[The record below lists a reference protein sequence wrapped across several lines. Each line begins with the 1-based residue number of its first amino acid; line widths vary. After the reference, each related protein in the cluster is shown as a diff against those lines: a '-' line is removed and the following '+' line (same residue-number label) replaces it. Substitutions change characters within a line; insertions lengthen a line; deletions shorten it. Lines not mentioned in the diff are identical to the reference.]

1 MRYVFGEHTVDTA
14 RAEIRGPHGPVHVEP
29 QVLDVIAVLLEHRDR
44 VVGRAELLDTVWG
57 DRFVSESALSSRIKS
72 ARRAV
77 GDDGTRQAVI
87 RTVHGRGYRWVAPVA
102 LRDGATEE
110 EPAATVVEPAH
121 DDGEDADGDLEQTI
135 RFARGHGTSLAYT
148 SVGQGPPLV
157 IGGWWMSQLELNWA
171 IPAFRA
177 FLTALAR
184 RHTVVSYD
192 RPGRGLSGGALALD
206 LDFEV
211 DTLARVVDAVGGGS
225 VSVFGSSSAGPVA
238 AAYAARHP
246 DRVDRLVL
254 YGTYADGAAV
264 APPAVRRQLVDLV
277 AAHWGFGSRVLTDLF
292 LPDGTAEERDA
303 FVAFQRASGP
313 AGFAAEALAA
323 TYSYDVRDEL
333 ARIAAP
339 TLVVHRRRDR
349 AIAPRLGREIAAAV
363 PDARFVAL
371 EGSEHFP
378 WRGDAAAVTRAVLA
392 FLDEPRHAVPR
403 GPEATEATEAANP
416 TDPNGLG
423 LLTERERAVLQLVAR
438 GRSDREIARAL
449 GLSPHTVH
457 RHVANIRTKLD
468 LPSRAAAA
476 AHAARSGLITT

>member
-1 MRYVFGEHTVDTA
+1 MRYVFGEHTVDIA

-29 QVLDVIAVLLEHRDR
+29 QVLDVIGVLLAHRDR
-44 VVGRAELLDTVWG
+44 VVGRTELLDTVWG
-57 DRFVSESALSSRIKS
+57 DRFVSESALSSRIKA

-87 RTVHGRGYRWVAPVA
+87 RTVHGRGYRWVAPV
-102 LRDGATEE
+102 LEGDGAAGEE
-110 EPAATVVEPAH
+110 SAAVAAEPPEEAAV
-121 DDGEDADGDLEQTI
+121 DDVDGGLEQTI
-135 RFARGHGTSLAYT
+135 RFARRGGTSLAYAT
-148 SVGQGPPLV
+148 VGHGPPLV

-171 IPAFRA
+171 IPTFRA

-184 RHTVVSYD
+184 RRTVVSYD

-206 LDFEV
+206 LDGEV
-211 DTLARVVDAVGGGS
+211 ETLVRVVDALGGRP

-238 AAYAARHP
+238 AAFAARRP
-246 DRVDRLVL
+246 ELVDRLVL

-264 APPAVRRQLVDLV
+264 APAAVRRQLVDLV
-277 AAHWGFGSRVLTDLF
+277 AAHWGLGSRVLTDLF
-292 LPDGTAEERDA
+292 LPDGTADERDA

-313 AGFAAEALAA
+313 AGFAAQALEA
-323 TYSYDVRDEL
+323 TYSFDVRDEL
-333 ARIAAP
+333 PRITAP

-349 AIAPRLGREIAAAV
+349 AIAPRLGREIAASV

-392 FLDEPRHAVPR
+392 FLDEPRAAAPAPR
-403 GPEATEATEAANP
+403 GTGSA
-416 TDPNGLG
+416 DPNGLG
-423 LLTERERAVLQLVAR
+423 VLTERERAVLQLVAL
-438 GRSDREIARAL
+438 GRSDREIARAM

-476 AHAARSGLITT
+476 AHAARSGLIAT